1 MYFPIEVKAEKL
13 IISMLRI
20 YKIDEKT
27 INEVIGFIKKIDFK
41 AVAEKA
47 VESVFKELNIKTKT
61 AG

>member
-1 MYFPIEVKAEKL
+1 
-13 IISMLRI
+13 MLRI